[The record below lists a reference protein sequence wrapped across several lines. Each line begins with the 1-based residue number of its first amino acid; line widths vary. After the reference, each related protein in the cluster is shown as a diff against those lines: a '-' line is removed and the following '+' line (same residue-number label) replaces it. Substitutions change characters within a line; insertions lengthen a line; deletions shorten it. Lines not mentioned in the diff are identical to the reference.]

1 MAKFG
6 RGQGRR
12 ASRGDRIAF
21 VLALVVVAFIVF
33 GAIIAIL
40 LIVLGHVDSAGN
52 VLNAELDI
60 IIAIVSGI
68 LGYMAGA
75 AAHDIPEDEPPP
87 EEPEEPEEEES

>member
-1 MAKFG
+1 M
-6 RGQGRR
+6 
-12 ASRGDRIAF
+12 
-21 VLALVVVAFIVF
+21 VVVVFIIF
-33 GAIIAIL
+33 GAVIAVL

-75 AAHDIPEDEPPP
+75 AAHDPHDDGNNEDKPEPDA
-87 EEPEEPEEEES
+87 EEEES

>member
-1 MAKFG
+1 M
-6 RGQGRR
+6 
-12 ASRGDRIAF
+12 
-21 VLALVVVAFIVF
+21 VVVAFIVF
-33 GAIIAIL
+33 GAIIAVL

-75 AAHDIPEDEPPP
+75 AAHDPHDEDEPD
-87 EEPEEPEEEES
+87 EPDEES